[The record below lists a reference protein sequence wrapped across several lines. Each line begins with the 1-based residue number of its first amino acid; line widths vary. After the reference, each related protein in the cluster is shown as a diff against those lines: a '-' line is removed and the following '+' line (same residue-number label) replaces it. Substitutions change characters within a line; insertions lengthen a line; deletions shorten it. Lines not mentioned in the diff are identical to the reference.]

1 MILLYF
7 LIFIGI
13 SHQGTTVKKS
23 YSNIC
28 ALTQEKPKNVIFYF
42 MLYVA
47 FSEFE
52 KNAINTMK
60 LLAVRFFTMDR

>member
-7 LIFIGI
+7 LLFIGI
-13 SHQGTTVKKS
+13 SRQGTTVKKS

-52 KNAINTMK
+52 KM
-60 LLAVRFFTMDR
+60 L

>member
-1 MILLYF
+1 MNYYINTYKNYF
-7 LIFIGI
+7 IVFSSFYWNFASGA
-13 SHQGTTVKKS
+13 TVKKS

-52 KNAINTMK
+52 KM
-60 LLAVRFFTMDR
+60 L